1 MEISRTKLTLVV
13 IASIIVGMAIVIV
26 AGAAYVYTMAVTGS
40 TVTLGG
46 GKESMPKIASAPYEA
61 RPIGFLD
68 STNLSWG
75 DKSSYNLPELATG
88 DARIAGSAKVD
99 GRPLA
104 GLRLRLRLNSQAK
117 SEWVLTDAQGRYE
130 ISVPSGKYLVNGYD
144 LDNDTANRLLSG
156 KILHPGCRF
165 SCRNESVMA
174 VGPANPGRGLDFE
187 FIDPVESLG
196 PDGDIPLGSE
206 LVARW
211 KPYPGAARYRI
222 TVYERKSETGSGG
235 WSWSS
240 TFDWNDRPEVKG
252 ESIDLIKAGLKPA
265 AEQSY
270 SVMIE
275 ALDARG
281 ATLSETPSRMMGD
294 NAKFRIVKKT

>member
-26 AGAAYVYTMAVTGS
+26 AGAAYIYAMAFSGS

-46 GKESMPKIASAPYEA
+46 GKDKTPKIASAPYEA

-75 DKSSYNLPELATG
+75 GKSSFDLPELATG

-117 SEWVLTDAQGRYE
+117 SGWVVTDAQGRYE
-130 ISVPSGKYLVNGYD
+130 ISVPSGKYMVNGYD
-144 LDNDTANRLLSG
+144 LDQEIANRLLSG

-165 SCRNESVMA
+165 SCSNDSAMSVD
-174 VGPANPGRGLDFE
+174 PANPGRGLEFD
-187 FIDPVESLG
+187 FIDPVEALG

-206 LVARW
+206 LIARW

-222 TVYERKSETGSGG
+222 TVYQRKSESGTAG

-240 TFDWNDRPEVKG
+240 TFDWKDRPVVKG
-252 ESIDLIKAGLKPA
+252 ESLDLIKAGLKPEA
-265 AEQSY
+265 DQSY
-270 SVMIE
+270 SVSIE

-281 ATLSETPSRMMGD
+281 ATLSETPSKMMGD
-294 NAKFRIVKKT
+294 DARFRIVKKP